1 MPTLEY
7 TRSQG
12 QRLTYTIAYDH
23 GEYFIRRNGLMKKSV
38 PDPMTAGINSHE
50 AKPSLMLRMAVADIE
65 ALMGM
70 DE

>member
-1 MPTLEY
+1 MPVLEY

-23 GEYFIRRNGLMKKSV
+23 GEYFIRRNGILKKSV
-38 PDPMTAGINSHE
+38 PDSITAGVNVKE
-50 AKPSLMLRMAVADIE
+50 AKPELMLRMAVADIE
-65 ALMGM
+65 TLVDM